1 MGIII
6 IIILLLTMWVLFY
19 MHINFQ
25 NIKTGS
31 NLFIYRH
38 GFFLP
43 PRADTVNTV
52 VRYRKMFY
60 GSTVPCLKETDFISK
75 ERIRA

>member
-1 MGIII
+1 
-6 IIILLLTMWVLFY
+6 

-31 NLFIYRH
+31 FLFIYRH
-38 GFFLP
+38 RFFFSP
-43 PRADTVNTV
+43 KADAVNTM

-75 ERIRA
+75 ERIVFLYSAQNFLKEHT